1 MQIGIKERD
10 SGIDLFRI
18 ILAVMVILI
27 HINAPATGNVYS
39 NVGWLPMKFLVYG
52 TMALIYPA
60 VNCYVLISGFYS
72 FRNNRGIRDVF
83 RSLLRLWTCLLFF
96 SLLGYIV
103 ALLTGYQ
110 AFSIKELIARFFPL
124 TTGEWWFMTNYFVM
138 MLLSPALNRFIFKL
152 DRDAFFKYMALALLI
167 CSILPFFVK
176 YNDVLGLLNGSGLI
190 WFVVLYLTGAG
201 IYKFYFKEI
210 HEGYAMRFT
219 KSKFLLV
226 YAVLSISLVAFGM
239 LFGKVP
245 FLNGYTFSMYN
256 SPIVYLQAVCL
267 FFIFKAITVK
277 ERISL
282 RVITALSGLSLA
294 SYIFHCQPDIGLII
308 WKMSEPS
315 KYANSIMLIPLACCI
330 VLEVYFTAVGIEYIR
345 KKLVSIGGE
354 KKLIGVICNKLF
366 NNSLIDS
373 FLTKI

>member
-72 FRNNRGIRDVF
+72 FRNNRGLRDVF
-83 RSLLRLWTCLLFF
+83 RSLLRLWFCLLFF

-110 AFSIKELIARFFPL
+110 VFSINELIARFFPL

-138 MLLSPALNRFIFKL
+138 MLLSPAINKIL
-152 DRDAFFKYMALALLI
+152 DNSDRRSFFCNIAIALTI

-176 YNDVLGLLNGSGLI
+176 YEDVLGLLNGSGLI
-190 WFVVLYLTGAG
+190 WFVVLYMTGG
-201 IYKFYFKEI
+201 GVYKFYYKEKQEEI
-210 HEGYAMRFT
+210 NRFT
-219 KSKFLLV
+219 VSRSLWV
-226 YAVLSISLVAFGM
+226 YISLSISLVAFGM

-256 SPIVYLQAVCL
+256 SPIVYMQAVCL
-267 FFIFKAITVK
+267 FFIFKAIKVRG
-277 ERISL
+277 RISL

-294 SYIFHCQPDIGLII
+294 SYIFHCQPDIGMII
-308 WKMSEPS
+308 WKVTEPS
-315 KYANSIMLIPLACCI
+315 KFANSILLIPLACCI

-345 KKLVSIGGE
+345 KKLVSMGGE
-354 KKLIGVICNKLF
+354 KKIIGGICNKLF
-366 NNSLIDS
+366 DKSLIDR

>member
-1 MQIGIKERD
+1 MQIDIKERD

-27 HINAPATGNVYS
+27 HINAPGTGNVYS
-39 NVGWLPMKFLVYG
+39 NVGWLPMKFFVYG

-60 VNCYVLISGFYS
+60 VNCYVLISGYYS
-72 FRNNRGIRDVF
+72 FRNNRGIRDVSC
-83 RSLLRLWTCLLFF
+83 SLLRLWFCLLFF

-103 ALLTGYQ
+103 AILTGYQ

-138 MLLSPALNRFIFKL
+138 MLLSPAINIILEKS
-152 DRDAFFKYMALALLI
+152 DRRTFFCIIAVALII

-176 YNDVLGLLNGSGLI
+176 YEDVLGLLNGSGLI
-190 WFVVLYLTGAG
+190 WFVVLYVTGG
-201 IYKFYFKEI
+201 GLYKFYYKEKQVV
-210 HEGYAMRFT
+210 GGFT
-219 KSKFLLV
+219 IGRPLWIYLS
-226 YAVLSISLVAFGM
+226 LSISLVAFGM
-239 LFGKVP
+239 LFGKVS

-267 FFIFKAITVK
+267 FFIFKEIKV
-277 ERISL
+277 RGRVSL

-294 SYIFHCQPDIGLII
+294 SYIFHCQPDMGMII
-308 WKMSEPS
+308 WKVAEPY

-330 VLEVYFTAVGIEYIR
+330 VIVLYFTAVGIEYIR
-345 KKLVSIGGE
+345 KKLVSMGRE
-354 KKLIGVICNKLF
+354 KKIIVSICNKLF
-366 NNSLIDS
+366 NNSLIDR